1 MNLPHRPTKS
11 YNSAEMVYVFYN
23 VYNYVCLSV
32 PVTHTISVVLL
43 LFVSFFFGGGEVAD
57 SCHHTVRPVNQHLAL
72 RLQTV
77 LALALPLQLPRSAL
91 RTHNTFCQVSMLYM
105 HLHVGGPND

>member
-1 MNLPHRPTKS
+1 MFICARHAHHFRC
-11 YNSAEMVYVFYN
+11 VIV
-23 VYNYVCLSV
+23 VC
-32 PVTHTISVVLL
+32 
-43 LFVSFFFGGGEVAD
+43 FFFFGGGGEVAD

-91 RTHNTFCQVSMLYM
+91 RTHNTFCQVSMMYM